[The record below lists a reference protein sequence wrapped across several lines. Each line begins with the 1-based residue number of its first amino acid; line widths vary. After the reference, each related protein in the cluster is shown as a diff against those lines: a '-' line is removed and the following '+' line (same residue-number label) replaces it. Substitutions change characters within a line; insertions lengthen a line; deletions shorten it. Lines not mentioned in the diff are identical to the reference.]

1 VHELVASFEP
11 VWLEELDECALLRRV
26 ETKSE
31 RGESPGPGADL
42 FVI

>member
-1 VHELVASFEP
+1 VHELAESFEP
-11 VWLEELDECALLRRV
+11 VWLEELDERALLRRV

-31 RGESPGPGADL
+31 RGESPAKGADL